1 MKKFVLISFVF
12 LFLFYSFPLR
22 SHALGLDTAL
32 RVVGGT
38 ALDSAL
44 KGMAYRAGV
53 SFETLTA
60 EQKARKKFNLDLWEA
75 IGAPNGPQQYEY
87 QNRRMADPERAR
99 KLLEEM
105 KQKPT
110 PLPNKPGWGKIALS
124 SASFLLGVDL
134 VLGAVD
140 AFNSGRESVRGL
152 SYDPVASYESI
163 YADDIL
169 YTYFDDEGKHIASRF
184 PGLFH
189 HVVTRWYLERGCDV
203 RYLGNN
209 GDYSDMVIY
218 IHSIYLVVGYDPPLR
233 ERDYEYHLGDI
244 RQYVSSS
251 GSIVEMPAA
260 EPGLD
265 TSISRKLGWKA
276 TPSVFPER
284 YPQQDTWPEKIEIA
298 VPLPG
303 TNPTPVEWKEMNPA
317 IHPSPNIQPVPL
329 PGSDPVL
336 EPEPVPTPE
345 PTPIPEPV
353 PSPVPFPAPVP
364 VPDPAPGD
372 PLGDGSPDPTD
383 WGKKF
388 KTLFT
393 TKFPFSLPWDAY
405 FLLSIVAAES
415 KAPKLSIDETYR
427 VGNFSLPFRFSY
439 DFSNLDPY
447 MAFFRGMILVGFGF
461 VLIFATSRFFG
472 GAK

>member
-1 MKKFVLISFVF
+1 MKKFVLIFF
-12 LFLFYSFPLR
+12 ACILLFYSFPVR
-22 SHALGLDTAL
+22 SYALGLDTAL
-32 RVVGGT
+32 RIVGGT

-44 KGMAYRAGV
+44 EAIAYRAGV

-60 EQKARKKFNLDLWEA
+60 KEKLRKRWNLDLWES
-75 IGAPNGPQQYEY
+75 IGAPNGPKQYEY

-110 PLPNKPGWGKIALS
+110 PILGKPGWGKIALS

-152 SYDPVASYESI
+152 SYDPIASYESVLLDDVVCVENEGDDLVYRTWFPSSLAKVD
-163 YADDIL
+163 YAWQ
-169 YTYFDDEGKHIASRF
+169 R
-184 PGLFH
+184 
-189 HVVTRWYLERGCDV
+189 ERGGYVRYVGHNGDPSGMYVYFQRRSWDPGFGLRDFSDEFFLGDV
-203 RYLGNN
+203 RKYIS
-209 GDYSDMVIY
+209 SD
-218 IHSIYLVVGYDPPLR
+218 L
-233 ERDYEYHLGDI
+233 
-244 RQYVSSS
+244 S
-251 GSIVEMPAA
+251 GSIVSMPVA
-260 EPGLD
+260 ESGLD
-265 TSISRKLGWKA
+265 TSISKRLGWKA

-284 YPQQDTWPEKIEIA
+284 YPQQDTWPEVIEIA

-303 TNPTPVEWKEMNPA
+303 TNPTPGEWKEMNPA
-317 IHPSPNIQPVPL
+317 ISPNPNIQPVPL
-329 PGSDPVL
+329 PGSDPV
-336 EPEPVPTPE
+336 PEPVPEPE

-353 PSPVPFPAPVP
+353 PSPVPFPSPYP
-364 VPDPAPGD
+364 VPDPVSGD
-372 PLGDGSPDPTD
+372 PAGDGSDDPIE

-405 FLLSIVAAES
+405 FLLSIVASEPR
-415 KAPKLSIDETYR
+415 APKLSIDETYR
-427 VGNFSLPFRFSY
+427 VGNFSLPFRFGY
-439 DFSNLDPY
+439 DFSNLDSY
-447 MAFFRGMILVGFGF
+447 MSFFRGMILIGFGF
-461 VLIFATSRFFG
+461 ALIFATGRFFG